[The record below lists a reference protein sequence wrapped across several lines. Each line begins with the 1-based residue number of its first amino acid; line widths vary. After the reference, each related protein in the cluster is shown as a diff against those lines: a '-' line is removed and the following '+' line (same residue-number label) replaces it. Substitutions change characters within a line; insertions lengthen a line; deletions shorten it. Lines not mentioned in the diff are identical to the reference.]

1 MFNSSTK
8 KASSV
13 SPHVINNEDNEYILS
28 DPHDT
33 QHYDPDAY
41 KRYKRKLRAAVQEAY
56 KGLEILKNYRIL
68 NLTGFRKALKKFEKA
83 SRVSFRPTDAAERM
97 SLTLILPLFIQIH
110 LMEAYK

>member
-1 MFNSSTK
+1 MFNHSSK

-13 SPHVINNEDNEYILS
+13 SPHVTNNEDNDYTLS

-83 SRVSFRPTDAAERM
+83 SKVSLAPALVRLERC
-97 SLTLILPLFIQIH
+97 
-110 LMEAYK
+110 Y